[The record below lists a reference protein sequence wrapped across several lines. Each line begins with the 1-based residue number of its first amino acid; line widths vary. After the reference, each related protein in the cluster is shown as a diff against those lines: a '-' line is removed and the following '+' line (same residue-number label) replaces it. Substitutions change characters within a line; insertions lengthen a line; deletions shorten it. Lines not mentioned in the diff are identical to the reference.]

1 MKQAYIKPT
10 VVVVAMEKL
19 MLDSVSKDDGKNG
32 APDNTNLPGVPE
44 IGEGTPPADSKGHDL
59 WGTWGDYPSQGSLWD

>member
-19 MLDSVSKDDGKNG
+19 MLDTLSKDDGKNG
-32 APDNTNLPGVPE
+32 APDRTDLPNVPE
-44 IGEGTPPADSKGHDL
+44 IGERTPADSKGHDS
-59 WGTWGDYPSQGSLWD
+59 WGIWDDYPSQGSLWD